1 MEKGKI
7 YEILNRAYF
16 SEEMHERETIER
28 LPQLLKSATTFVDIG
43 ASLGQYTYHASRC
56 MKEGR
61 IIAAEPDPVRFERL
75 EQNCLQWGAET
86 GNKIE
91 PVEAAICDLDG
102 TVTFH
107 ITNSPVSGGLF
118 RHDTSEAKNGKE
130 AVAWREIRVPSYRLD
145 TLLTEELP
153 DNTQRFTVPDL
164 VKIDVEGSE
173 SRVLAGCPRLL
184 SEGKTK
190 FLIEIHKW
198 SDPWRQTLGE
208 DVFKFMRSH
217 GYYGMN
223 VGGRILFAKGTRR
236 SKLARPIGRLIRML
250 QLGMSRLTQS
260 DWKTR

>member
-7 YEILNRAYF
+7 YEMLNRAYF
-16 SEEMHERETIER
+16 SEDMHERDTIER
-28 LPQLLKSATTFVDIG
+28 FPQLLRSATTFVDIG

-56 MKEGR
+56 MKGGR

-75 EQNCLQWGAET
+75 AQNCLQWGAES
-86 GNKIE
+86 GNTIE
-91 PVEAAICDLDG
+91 PVQGAICDVDG
-102 TVTFH
+102 TVAFY

-118 RHDTSEAKNGKE
+118 RHDISEAKNGKE
-130 AVAWREIRVPSYRLD
+130 AVVWEEIRVPSYRLD

-153 DNTQRFTVPDL
+153 DHTQRFTMPDL

-184 SEGKTK
+184 SEGKTN

-198 SDPWRQTLGE
+198 SDPQGQTLGK

-223 VGGRILFAKGTRR
+223 IGGRILFVKRTRR
-236 SKLARPIGRLIRML
+236 SKVAWLIGWPVRKSVTLSEMV
-250 QLGMSRLTQS
+250 
-260 DWKTR
+260 